1 MNGYDVSGTFHDFSN
16 ARLFAVAVDSD
27 ANWDYFVDYPWTD
40 NPDQAAIWAV
50 ARLSSGGAKTCYF
63 GGIDHIKKLMRNG
76 MFNYVEFTELGRAI
90 MGV

>member
-40 NPDQAAIWAV
+40 KPEQAAIWSV
-50 ARLSSGGAKTCYF
+50 ARLSSGGAKTTYF
-63 GGIDHIKKLMRNG
+63 GGIDHIKKLMRRG
-76 MFNYVEFTELGRAI
+76 GFNYAELTALGRAI

>member
-16 ARLFAVAVDSD
+16 
-27 ANWDYFVDYPWTD
+27 
-40 NPDQAAIWAV
+40 